1 MVFLYLPKDVET
13 LLMREMAAQVI
24 VAKHR
29 EPNVLHMAN
38 NASILAPFD
47 PTKKK
52 KMKVVILDPIED
64 STESQAEKTDSSP
77 RLLMAFRVHLLD
89 RTQTVATVISGL
101 ILLSINYR
109 FQRHHIFTAKKWG
122 DEHGD
127 WRPSWKLLR
136 IILDTTRCSRSSR
149 NFSIYLTKGSHS
161 SSLRQWFG
169 RMLYLILKEL
179 SPRAESRPELEF
191 LNSNM
196 IFANLARLRL
206 IGKSYYGGRY
216 CKGGEVGR

>member
-1 MVFLYLPKDVET
+1 MISAHASGKSQVALIGMCPLATFSCFLPSVST
-13 LLMREMAAQVI
+13 L
-24 VAKHR
+24 
-29 EPNVLHMAN
+29 
-38 NASILAPFD
+38 SPFD

-77 RLLMAFRVHLLD
+77 RVYF
-89 RTQTVATVISGL
+89 
-101 ILLSINYR
+101 
-109 FQRHHIFTAKKWG
+109 
-122 DEHGD
+122 
-127 WRPSWKLLR
+127 
-136 IILDTTRCSRSSR
+136 TRCFQMKFGRSSR

-161 SSLRQWFG
+161 PSLRQWFG
-169 RMLYLILKEL
+169 RILHLILKEL

-206 IGKSYYGGRY
+206 M
-216 CKGGEVGR
+216 